1 MNPMADIPIELFAK
15 TINDSRDGITIADA
29 QHRGFPL
36 IYANQ
41 GFEKLTGLAS
51 DEVIGKNYRV
61 ILQGAATKQP
71 EIAVIR
77 TAIAKGEGCVVTLRN
92 YRKDGSMFWNELSIS
107 PVHDAAGK
115 LTHFIGVQKD
125 VTDRVMLEQQLE
137 TLTNTDALV
146 GLSNRHHFEQRFADM
161 LVVAQRIHSG
171 MSVLIIDLDYFN
183 KFNERYGRSAGDE
196 CLRKVGNCIKKLFV
210 RTSDCVARYGGEE
223 FAVVSFSTG
232 IETLRRH
239 AHRLCEQVQ
248 ALGIPHGDSPLGVVT
263 ISIGGIHR
271 LPDRDATE
279 KMFVELASQQLLVAK
294 TSGRNCIRI
303 MG

>member
-1 MNPMADIPIELFAK
+1 MADIPIELFAK
-15 TINDSRDGITIADA
+15 TINESRDGITIADA

-41 GFEKLTGLAS
+41 GFEKLTGLTS
-51 DEVIGKNYRV
+51 EEVIGKNYRV

-77 TAIAKGEGCVVTLRN
+77 TAISKGEACAVTLRN

-125 VTDRVMLEQQLE
+125 VSDKILLQQQLE
-137 TLTNTDALV
+137 TLSNTDALV
-146 GLSNRHHFEQRFADM
+146 GLSNRNYFNIRFADM

-171 MSVLIIDLDYFN
+171 MSVLMIDLDYF
-183 KFNERYGRSAGDE
+183 KQFNERYGQSAGDE

-210 RTSDCVARYGGEE
+210 RTSDCVARYDGEE

-232 IETLRRH
+232 LETLRRH
-239 AHRLCEQVQ
+239 AHRLCEQIR
-248 ALGIPHGDSPLGVVT
+248 ALSIPHGDSPLGVVT
-263 ISIGGIHR
+263 ASIGGIHR
-271 LPDRDATE
+271 LPNREATQE
-279 KMFVELASQQLLVAK
+279 MFVELARQQLLAAK
-294 TSGRNCIRI
+294 SSGRNCVRI
-303 MG
+303 AG